1 MLIQGQEF
9 SMDQFSKRWNGIE
22 DNAHMLLEIFQ
33 QHNDQVKALIGQQY
47 SHATWTRYVTS
58 LDHTRRFLKEEYHLS
73 DIPVNQL
80 KYKFITDYEFWLKT
94 KRKCNHKSTIKYLT
108 NFKKIVNIC
117 FKNG

>member
-47 SHATWTRYVTS
+47 SHAT
-58 LDHTRRFLKEEYHLS
+58 
-73 DIPVNQL
+73 
-80 KYKFITDYEFWLKT
+80 
-94 KRKCNHKSTIKYLT
+94 
-108 NFKKIVNIC
+108 
-117 FKNG
+117 